1 MRYHRQYHFV
11 LYCDF
16 KLNVSHLDLLLFLLQ
31 SSPDILV
38 YAPFL
43 GAITFLANYDPG
55 VAAFAGDALISIA
68 KVWWCPRTTDCPATS
83 IHRVPASPLQR
94 ETPTVFIEQNT

>member
-1 MRYHRQYHFV
+1 
-11 LYCDF
+11 
-16 KLNVSHLDLLLFLLQ
+16 LDLLLFLLQ

-68 KVWWCPRTTDCPATS
+68 KV
-83 IHRVPASPLQR
+83 
-94 ETPTVFIEQNT
+94 